1 MGLLPFLLEMAAG
14 AEEEG
19 KLFKV
24 IVCGEYACGK
34 TSIISRYTSNT
45 FSPNY
50 KLTIGVDF
58 TLKVLEHNGESVK
71 LQLWDISGSE
81 RYGSMTRAYYKHCI
95 AAVIVYDIT
104 REPTFEAVIKWKRDL
119 DSVPNPDE
127 LDRYCAENG
136 FIGWF
141 ATSAREDIGINDAF
155 ARLTDEILE
164 VSAKNIPQ
172 DAPTG
177 IVSLVGAETPASQRP
192 GPGNG
197 GAAGDHSD
205 SSAKKC
211 CA

>member
-58 TLKVLEHNGESVK
+58 TLKVLEHKGEAVK
-71 LQLWDISGSE
+71 LQLW
-81 RYGSMTRAYYKHCI
+81 
-95 AAVIVYDIT
+95 
-104 REPTFEAVIKWKRDL
+104 
-119 DSVPNPDE
+119 
-127 LDRYCAENG
+127 
-136 FIGWF
+136 
-141 ATSAREDIGINDAF
+141 DIGINDAF

-164 VSAKNIPQ
+164 VSAKNVPQ
-172 DAPTG
+172 TPTG

-192 GPGNG
+192 GAANGARPG
-197 GAAGDHSD
+197 ADQSD
-205 SSAKKC
+205 AP
-211 CA
+211 A

>member
-1 MGLLPFLLEMAAG
+1 M
-14 AEEEG
+14 
-19 KLFKV
+19 
-24 IVCGEYACGK
+24 CGEYACGK

-58 TLKVLEHNGESVK
+58 TLKVLEHKGESVK

-104 REPTFEAVIKWKRDL
+104 REPTFEAVIKWKRDIDSKVML
-119 DSVPNPDE
+119 ANGDPVPTLLLANKADLGSVPNPDE